1 MNKKQTKTAIKNI
14 LVVPKATYKNIMPE
28 DKLDVVFMDYKASEV
43 YDANKSK
50 WSKEVN
56 PSPSEWN
63 VTHRAKGKRD
73 SRRLG
78 NYYEIMEQYPSLFE
92 AHTALAAGGV
102 RQIGS
107 TLVISGQ
114 NPMDVTRAY
123 LTGEIPTKNGQW
135 TIK

>member
-1 MNKKQTKTAIKNI
+1 
-14 LVVPKATYKNIMPE
+14 
-28 DKLDVVFMDYKASEV
+28 V
-43 YDANKSK
+43 YDSNKSK

-56 PSPSEWN
+56 PTPMEWN
-63 VTHRAKGKRD
+63 VTHKAKGKRD

-114 NPMDVTRAY
+114 NPMDVMRAY
-123 LTGEIPTKNGQW
+123 LTGEIPTKMGQKY
-135 TIK
+135 IK